1 MINSNIRQYSIHW
14 FDFGPNNGSLQAGFR
29 PAVVIQNDIMNTNS
43 TVTIIAPLTTEFKKT
58 RMPAHVVLGRRF
70 GLPRDSMILLEQL
83 RTVNQNDLGS
93 YIGIIDDSQIKEK
106 INQGLCNVLGVMSS
120 TLAADNSSSEEE
132 SV

>member
-14 FDFGPNNGSLQAGFR
+14 FNFGPNNGSLQAGFR
-29 PAVVIQNDIMNTNS
+29 PAVVMQNDIMNTNS

-83 RTVNQNDLGS
+83 KTVNQNDLGS
-93 YIGIIDDSQIKEK
+93 YIGFIDDPQIIKQ
-106 INQGLCNVLGVMSS
+106 INQGLINTLGIQSES
-120 TLAADNSSSEEE
+120 YHSEDSSSEE
-132 SV
+132 VPV